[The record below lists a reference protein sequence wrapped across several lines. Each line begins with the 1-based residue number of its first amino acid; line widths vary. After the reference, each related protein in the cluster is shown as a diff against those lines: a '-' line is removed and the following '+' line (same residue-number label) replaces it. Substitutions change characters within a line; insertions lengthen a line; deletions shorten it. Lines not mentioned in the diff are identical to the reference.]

1 MPRWGNQQSLLEV
14 WGLGEEGGSQPT
26 HGKSPNFGVTETQV
40 TCETA
45 SKFCHLSE
53 PFLSAKENVKT
64 DLEGIR

>member
-1 MPRWGNQQSLLEV
+1 MPGLGNQQSLLGV
-14 WGLGEEGGSQPT
+14 WGLGVEGGGKHT
-26 HGKSPNFGVTETQV
+26 DGKSPNFGVTETQV

-53 PFLSAKENVKT
+53 SLSAKENVKT